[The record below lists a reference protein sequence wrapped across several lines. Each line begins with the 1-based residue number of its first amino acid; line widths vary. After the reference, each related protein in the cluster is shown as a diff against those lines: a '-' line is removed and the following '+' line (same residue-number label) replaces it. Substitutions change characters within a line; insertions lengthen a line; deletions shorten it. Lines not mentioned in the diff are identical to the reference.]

1 MWQENLRKK
10 YKNPESHLESFY
22 EKENSIAGAK
32 KGKKLNLEASKQANF
47 EEVMSP

>member
-32 KGKKLNLEASKQANF
+32 KGKVKLGSIKTSKF
-47 EEVMSP
+47 